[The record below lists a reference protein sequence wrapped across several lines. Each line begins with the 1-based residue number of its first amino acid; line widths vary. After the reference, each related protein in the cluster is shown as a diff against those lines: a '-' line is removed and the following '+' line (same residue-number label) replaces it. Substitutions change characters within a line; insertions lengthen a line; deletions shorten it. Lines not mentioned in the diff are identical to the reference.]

1 MTLRKL
7 KCRFDSYWEHPMVK
21 ILDGKKLSS
30 ELAQKLKKIIEKLKI
45 KPKLVIIQ
53 VGDNARSMSYIKRK
67 IIFAEKIGALVEH
80 KKNPENIS
88 ETTLIASIRRFNADK
103 SAHGIIVQ
111 LPLPKH
117 IDTRRVSET
126 IDYEKDVDG
135 FRGHFVPATA
145 RGILTLLDKYK
156 VKISGQ
162 KVVVV
167 GRSEFVGKPI
177 ALALLNRE
185 ATVTICHKR
194 TRDLAREIKDADI
207 LVIAAGHPKLIKSGH
222 VNKNQVIIDVGINI
236 LKDRKVTGDVDFKN
250 VSKVVKAISP
260 VPGGVGPMTIASLFQ
275 NLLEAYSLQA

>member
-1 MTLRKL
+1 
-7 KCRFDSYWEHPMVK
+7 MVK

-30 ELAQKLKKIIEKLKI
+30 ELAQKLKKIIEKLNI

-53 VGDNARSMSYIKRK
+53 VGDNARSMNYIKRK
-67 IIFAEKIGALVEH
+67 IIFAETIGALIEH
-80 KKNPENIS
+80 KRFPENIS
-88 ETTLIASIRRFNADK
+88 KQTLITSIRRFNADK

-117 IDTRRVSET
+117 IDTKEVAGAV
-126 IDYEKDVDG
+126 DHKKDVDG
-135 FRGHFVPATA
+135 FKGGFVPATA
-145 RGILTLLDKYK
+145 RGILTILDKYK
-156 VKISGQ
+156 IKIAG
-162 KVVVV
+162 KKAVMV

-194 TRDLAREIKDADI
+194 TRDLAIEIKDADI

-275 NLLEAYSLQA
+275 NL